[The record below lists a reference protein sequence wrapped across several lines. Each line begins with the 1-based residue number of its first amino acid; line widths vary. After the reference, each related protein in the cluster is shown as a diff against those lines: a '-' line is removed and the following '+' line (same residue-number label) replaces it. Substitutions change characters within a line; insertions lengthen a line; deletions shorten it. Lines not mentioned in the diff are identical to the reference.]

1 MKSLTLKTSLIGGVL
16 IFAGICGNA
25 QAIDSERYIKLAN
38 ATIQE
43 ANGGFIPNINQ
54 LIKTQQTMV
63 EIGVAGSKEYIRANP
78 QHADILN
85 EVIANAE
92 NMMNMS
98 LEEIEDKWHMGK
110 HMRSKGFDLD
120 KFDHFSPLF
129 SLMDSIIHPATSY
142 ISLKEYKRTRDTQ
155 YLGRASAELIE
166 VVEHVSHIND
176 DKGPV
181 LTQH

>member
-1 MKSLTLKTSLIGGVL
+1 MKSSILKTGLLSGAIL
-16 IFAGICGNA
+16 FAGIFNNA
-25 QAIDSERYIKLAN
+25 QAIDAERYIKLAN

-54 LIKTQQTMV
+54 LIKTQQTLV
-63 EIGVAGSKEYIRANP
+63 TIGIEGSKEYIRQHP
-78 QHADILN
+78 EHADILG
-85 EVIANAE
+85 EVVASAE
-92 NMMNMS
+92 DMMNMS
-98 LEEIEDKWHMGK
+98 LEEIEDQWHQGK
-110 HMRSKGFDLD
+110 HMRAKGYDLD
-120 KFDHFSPLF
+120 KFDHFGPLF

-166 VVEHVSHIND
+166 VVEHVSHINPE
-176 DKGPV
+176 KATV

>member
-1 MKSLTLKTSLIGGVL
+1 MKSLTFKTSLIGGVL
-16 IFAGICGNA
+16 LFAGICGNA

-38 ATIQE
+38 ASIQE

-54 LIKTQQTMV
+54 LIKIQQTLI
-63 EIGVAGSKEYIRANP
+63 EIGIAGSKEYIRSNP
-78 QHADILN
+78 QHADILT
-85 EVIANAE
+85 EVVNSAE
-92 NMMNMS
+92 SMMNMS
-98 LEEIEDKWHMGK
+98 LEEIEDQWHQGK
-110 HMRSKGFDLD
+110 YMRAKGFDLD
-120 KFDHFSPLF
+120 KLDHFGPLF

-166 VVEHVSHIND
+166 VVEHVSHIKS

-181 LTQH
+181 LTQQ